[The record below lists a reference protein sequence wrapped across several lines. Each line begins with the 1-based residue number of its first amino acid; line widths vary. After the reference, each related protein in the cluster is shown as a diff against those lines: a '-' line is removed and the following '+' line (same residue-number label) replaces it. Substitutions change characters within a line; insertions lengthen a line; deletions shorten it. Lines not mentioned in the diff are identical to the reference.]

1 MIVTRFAGNPDSSFG
16 AVAQR
21 IGIEAVIPFPGSSRR

>member
-1 MIVTRFAGNPDSSFG
+1 MIATRFAGNPDSSFG

-21 IGIEAVIPFPGSSRR
+21 GGREAVILWK